1 MSFIDDSTRYVW
13 VYFLKSKDQ
22 VFEKFLEW
30 KAMVEKSAGRKLKV
44 FRTDNGGEYTSKE
57 FEGYLMTEGVRH
69 ELTIPK
75 TPEQNG
81 VAERMNRTLV
91 EATRAMLVGANLPH
105 RFWAEA
111 LSTATYLRNRSPT
124 KAVCGKTP
132 YEAWTGEKPRVD
144 GLRVFGCQAFAHV
157 PKDERK
163 KLDSKSRKCVLL
175 GYGTTTKG
183 YRLYNPMKKKVFHAR
198 DVIFNE
204 KKCGFEEPSQV
215 EKEPQRSVCL
225 EFPDEP
231 TEEVESPV
239 RTVRRSDRQTRPPDF
254 YGYQCNL
261 SQVKEPKSISDAL
274 TTREWVDA
282 MQAEIDSL
290 HDNGVWD
297 LVPLPEGRKAVGS
310 KWVYKVKK
318 NADGSVERCKARLV
332 AQGFSQREGL
342 DYDETFSPV
351 VRSES
356 VLYRVRVI
364 PASTQQNQNQTVC
377 LSSLCTWT
385 MC

>member
-44 FRTDNGGEYTSKE
+44 FRTDNGGVSKE
-57 FEGYLMTEGVRH
+57 FEGYLMTEGVCH

-105 RFWAEA
+105 RFWAEG
-111 LSTATYLRNRSPT
+111 LSTATYLQNRSPT

-183 YRLYNPMKKKVFHAR
+183 YRLYDPVKVFHAR
-198 DVIFNE
+198 RDF
-204 KKCGFEEPSQV
+204 
-215 EKEPQRSVCL
+215 QRA
-225 EFPDEP
+225 
-231 TEEVESPV
+231 EVW
-239 RTVRRSDRQTRPPDF
+239 
-254 YGYQCNL
+254 
-261 SQVKEPKSISDAL
+261 A
-274 TTREWVDA
+274 
-282 MQAEIDSL
+282 
-290 HDNGVWD
+290 
-297 LVPLPEGRKAVGS
+297 
-310 KWVYKVKK
+310 
-318 NADGSVERCKARLV
+318 
-332 AQGFSQREGL
+332 
-342 DYDETFSPV
+342 
-351 VRSES
+351 
-356 VLYRVRVI
+356 
-364 PASTQQNQNQTVC
+364 
-377 LSSLCTWT
+377 
-385 MC
+385 